1 MACKIDK
8 YLDIKTCSCQKRLI
22 GEIVLACEDEI
33 VDTTETSLVD
43 KKVTSGKVMQNIN
56 LPEKIGTFQKY
67 EYELQNELLVVS
79 KLKNA
84 NFATIKILFFK
95 RCRY

>member
-1 MACKIDK
+1 M
-8 YLDIKTCSCQKRLI
+8 
-22 GEIVLACEDEI
+22 ECEDEI
-33 VDTTETSLVD
+33 VDTTETSIVD

>member
-1 MACKIDK
+1 M
-8 YLDIKTCSCQKRLI
+8 
-22 GEIVLACEDEI
+22 ACEDEI

-67 EYELQNELLVVS
+67 EYGLQNELLVVS

-84 NFATIKILFFK
+84 NFAAIKILFFK

>member
-1 MACKIDK
+1 M
-8 YLDIKTCSCQKRLI
+8 
-22 GEIVLACEDEI
+22 ACEDEI